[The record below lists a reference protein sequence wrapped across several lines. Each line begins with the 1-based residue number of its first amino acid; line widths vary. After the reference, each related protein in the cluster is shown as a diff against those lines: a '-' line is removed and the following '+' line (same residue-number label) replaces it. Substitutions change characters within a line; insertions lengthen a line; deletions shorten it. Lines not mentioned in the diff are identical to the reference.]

1 MCLCTLAVAYQ
12 QSRFL
17 AESCKVVQHISHSN
31 LSGQTA
37 QANMST
43 ASGNSPRVYG
53 NSNVDPRTRVRTVPM
68 EVLSLGYSRTGTMSM
83 YMYPLSGHRVSQIDI
98 MPLRA

>member
-1 MCLCTLAVAYQ
+1 MCLCTFAVAYQ

-17 AESCKVVQHISHSN
+17 AESCKVVQHISRSN
-31 LSGQTA
+31 LIEQTA

-83 YMYPLSGHRVSQIDI
+83 YMYSLS
-98 MPLRA
+98 